1 MGSENVSISIGS
13 VENCVD
19 TGSETLHRF
28 FEKQL
33 DKNPHV
39 LNHLAVKDAD
49 RTDTQITFAELNKKA
64 NKLARCLVDRIGK
77 HRNQM
82 HNGLS
87 LNIAE

>member
-1 MGSENVSISIGS
+1 METENVSISIGN
-13 VENCVD
+13 VENCGD
-19 TGSETLHRF
+19 IGSETLHRF

-33 DKNPHV
+33 NKNPYV

-49 RTDTQITFAELNKKA
+49 RTDTQITFAELNKNA

-77 HRNQM
+77 HRKQM

-87 LNIAE
+87 LNVAE